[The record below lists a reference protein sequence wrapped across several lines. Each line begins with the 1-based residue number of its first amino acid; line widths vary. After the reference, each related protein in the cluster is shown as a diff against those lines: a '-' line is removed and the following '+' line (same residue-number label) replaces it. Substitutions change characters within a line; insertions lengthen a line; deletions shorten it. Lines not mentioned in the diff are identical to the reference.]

1 MRITLEGTG
10 EIKEFIGGEFQK
22 IDLHDNAVIGDL
34 LPVIDEK
41 WGLIFPPHIWDKTKQ
56 KFRGPV
62 ILVINKIPTRDMNL
76 RLNQGD
82 HIQLVKAMVGG

>member
-10 EIKEFIGGEFQK
+10 ELKEFIGEEFQK

-41 WGLIFPPHIWDKTKQ
+41 WGLIFPPHIWDKKRQ
-56 KFRGPV
+56 QFRGPV
-62 ILVINKIPTRDMNL
+62 VLVINKIATRDMNL
-76 RLNQGD
+76 RLNHGD
-82 HIQLVKAMVGG
+82 HIQLVKALVGG

>member
-10 EIKEFIGGEFQK
+10 ALKEFIGEEFQE

-34 LPVIDEK
+34 LPVIDEQ

-62 ILVINKIPTRDMNL
+62 ILVVNKIATRDMNL
-76 RLNQGD
+76 QLKHGD
-82 HIQLVKAMVGG
+82 HIQIVKALVGG